1 MAKIHRSW
9 GWLAGALVAVSI
21 SGSTLA
27 WFAGDDNKHRSLT
40 SKDQQDV
47 ARITANMKPTCVGR
61 FVIDL
66 PAEAETELTAAN
78 VDGLSIVTGMES
90 LPEFQKR
97 LADREAEFRAI
108 PDRSGGDRNLET
120 VTAVSTANGL
130 IGKIFVHRRVVNEG
144 TQANGLEIER
154 YRYEGVA
161 VDALVHGNGVSIE
174 LAADGYDPEH
184 ADKLAQ
190 LVTRIVPNPENR
202 IPPGSGF
209 CVDYAYLSG
218 LLSPDQGERI
228 TMRTSL
234 TSHPDIEFML
244 MLAAGTAP
252 DAKGLLDRSAEA
264 LKQMTFADSAR
275 VTTLRAGRRVIGGLT
290 GEEVVERIVE
300 RKALVLDSFWWE
312 ARGTEDDV
320 LNPHVSFTMDTGISG
335 QKPLPA
341 ALSDSGAIL
350 LWDRI
355 SSSIR
360 LLPSES
366 RPGSR
371 RTAS

>member
-9 GWLAGALVAVSI
+9 RWLAGALVAVAI
-21 SGSTLA
+21 SGLTLA
-27 WFAGDDNKHRSLT
+27 WFAGENNKHRSLT

-47 ARITANMKPTCVGR
+47 ARITASIKPICIGR

-66 PAEAETELTAAN
+66 PAEAGTELTMAN

-97 LADREAEFRAI
+97 LADREAEIRAI
-108 PDRSGGDRNLET
+108 PDRLGGDRNLET

-130 IGKIFVHRRVVNEG
+130 IGKIFVHGRVVNEG

-174 LAADGYDPEH
+174 LAANSYDPEQ
-184 ADKLAQ
+184 ADRLAQ
-190 LVTRIVPNPENR
+190 LVTRLVPNPENR
-202 IPPGSGF
+202 IPPGPGF
-209 CVDYAYLSG
+209 CVDYAYFNG

-228 TMRTSL
+228 TLRASL

-252 DAKGLLDRSAEA
+252 DAKGLLDRSTEA

-300 RKALVLDSFWWE
+300 SKVLVLHSFWWE
-312 ARGTEDDV
+312 ARGTADDV

-335 QKPLPA
+335 QKPIPA
-341 ALSDSGAIL
+341 SLSDSGAIL

-366 RPGSR
+366 RPGRR
-371 RTAS
+371 RTVS